1 MTVPESPSEKMQ
13 TSGLH
18 PRASP
23 QGVYHVDVKAH
34 EAEAPA
40 PAPSAADKDTVVRY
54 SLTTRALAC
63 ASYGFTSVS
72 ITLFNK
78 AVFAIYRF
86 HYPNLVTTL
95 QILVSITYMW
105 LLRTG
110 GVLKFADVTMQSAQ
124 QARVIAHIPTMTI
137 PIGAPTCVFL
147 VALRCIGR
155 HRPALPQCAHVQVRP
170 CRRWGRGCI
179 SHGQHIIHSTL
190 RRVTTLVIA
199 LGEVQL
205 FNKRPSFPASVCMHT
220 SSSQP
225 AQLP

>member
-1 MTVPESPSEKMQ
+1 MQ

-18 PRASP
+18 PRTSP

-34 EAEAPA
+34 EADPPA
-40 PAPSAADKDTVVRY
+40 PAASAVETKDTVVRY

-78 AVFAIYRF
+78 AVFAIYHF

-110 GVLKFADVTMQSAQ
+110 GVLKFADVTPQSAQ
-124 QARVIAHIPTMTI
+124 QARV
-137 PIGAPTCVFL
+137 GK
-147 VALRCIGR
+147 
-155 HRPALPQCAHVQVRP
+155 
-170 CRRWGRGCI
+170 RR
-179 SHGQHIIHSTL
+179 
-190 RRVTTLVIA
+190 
-199 LGEVQL
+199 
-205 FNKRPSFPASVCMHT
+205 M
-220 SSSQP
+220 SSSP
-225 AQLP
+225 RATHHT